1 MSKGVRKALI
11 AFNIDPHAITDSG
24 DISHMLGGK
33 RPSTT
38 KLREA
43 LKEFGVGS
51 ELLDDA
57 MQELLSIEQHCF
69 SVEGWPKDT
78 VDLMRANYTMGE
90 KELKRALGV
99 KTLLKGT
106 ITCKSTSTLI
116 YAGRTFPAI
125 GLYCVAQR
133 RKGLP
138 RLARGHRV
146 RGRLQHHHALIP
158 GHRVHRC

>member
-1 MSKGVRKALI
+1 
-11 AFNIDPHAITDSG
+11 
-24 DISHMLGGK
+24 
-33 RPSTT
+33 
-38 KLREA
+38 
-43 LKEFGVGS
+43 
-51 ELLDDA
+51 
-57 MQELLSIEQHCF
+57 LLSIEQHCF

-125 GLYCVAQR
+125 GLYCVWPSGV
-133 RKGLP
+133 KDYLVSLVGTEFEGDYNTTTLSYPDIESIDVEPWGLNE
-138 RLARGHRV
+138 
-146 RGRLQHHHALIP
+146 
-158 GHRVHRC
+158 